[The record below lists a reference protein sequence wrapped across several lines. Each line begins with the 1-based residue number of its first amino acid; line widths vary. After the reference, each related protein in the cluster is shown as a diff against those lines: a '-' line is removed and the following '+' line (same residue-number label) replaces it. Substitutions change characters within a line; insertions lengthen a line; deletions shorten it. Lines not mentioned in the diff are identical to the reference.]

1 MIIRKNLKK
10 IAFLILFF
18 SLNASGE
25 KTVLDKI
32 AVIVGDGVVLE
43 SQFNLKFQKYVQEFS
58 KQNPGKALPPES
70 FLKKQILE
78 NLIIEE
84 LLLQKAEKFGVRI
97 SDQELN
103 DYMDRI
109 AKSNNITLEE
119 FINEVSF
126 EGNFQNFRKDL
137 KNNLIIQRVQRGL
150 VRPKVF
156 ISDQELENYI
166 SSAEG
171 QSSILIE
178 YKINQILIKSKVQA
192 GEINQKLSDGEDF
205 YELKARYDESAEKE
219 PPKWQKISELP
230 SLFSIVKNMQIGSHS
245 EPLESGAGF
254 YFIKLEDKKGDTVK
268 VESQDLVRHILIQT
282 SEIRSEKQAEELIN
296 EIKNRISEGEE
307 FRVLARLYSDDPGS
321 KLDGGNLGWST
332 SDKYDPFFKKVVDD
346 SELNKVSEVFKS
358 SFGFHILEVLDRRKK
373 DISNE
378 LQKDKAFKII
388 FERKYEE
395 QLERTL
401 QELRAESYVD
411 IKINI

>member
-119 FINEVSF
+119 FINEVSS
-126 EGNFQNFRKDL
+126 EGNFQNFRRDL
-137 KNNLIIQRVQRGL
+137 KNNLVIQRVQRGL

-156 ISDQELENYI
+156 ISDQEL
-166 SSAEG
+166 
-171 QSSILIE
+171 
-178 YKINQILIKSKVQA
+178 
-192 GEINQKLSDGEDF
+192 
-205 YELKARYDESAEKE
+205 
-219 PPKWQKISELP
+219 
-230 SLFSIVKNMQIGSHS
+230 
-245 EPLESGAGF
+245 
-254 YFIKLEDKKGDTVK
+254 
-268 VESQDLVRHILIQT
+268 
-282 SEIRSEKQAEELIN
+282 
-296 EIKNRISEGEE
+296 
-307 FRVLARLYSDDPGS
+307 
-321 KLDGGNLGWST
+321 
-332 SDKYDPFFKKVVDD
+332 
-346 SELNKVSEVFKS
+346 
-358 SFGFHILEVLDRRKK
+358 
-373 DISNE
+373 
-378 LQKDKAFKII
+378 
-388 FERKYEE
+388 
-395 QLERTL
+395 
-401 QELRAESYVD
+401 
-411 IKINI
+411 